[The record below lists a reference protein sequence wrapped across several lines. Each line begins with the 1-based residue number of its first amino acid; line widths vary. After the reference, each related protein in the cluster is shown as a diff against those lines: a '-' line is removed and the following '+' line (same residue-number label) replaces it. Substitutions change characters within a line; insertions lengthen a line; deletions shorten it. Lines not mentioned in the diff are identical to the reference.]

1 MWPRVIRVLPVSP
14 APVRGTDMASK
25 SKIETELSEDDLKDF
40 RHLMATGRCSIDG
53 LVDWLGKRGYE
64 ISRSS
69 VGRYSQN
76 FERVA
81 ARLRESRK
89 ITEAVTTELGEAA
102 VQGQQGRLLVEMTR
116 TLVFDLLIK
125 LQEAQDS
132 EDGDGAEIS
141 AKDVMMLGKGLADL
155 GKALRQDQDFETKVR
170 EQIAAEERKKA
181 ADIVEQAASKAG
193 KGLSRAAVD
202 SIKAEILGVG

>member
-1 MWPRVIRVLPVSP
+1 M
-14 APVRGTDMASK
+14 APK

-40 RHLMATGRCSIDG
+40 RHLMATGRCSIDS
-53 LVDWLGKRGYE
+53 LVGWLDNRGYE

-69 VGRYSQN
+69 VGRYSQS

-89 ITEAVTTELGEAA
+89 ITEAVTSELGEAA
-102 VQGQQGRLLVEMTR
+102 VQGKQGRLLVEMTR
-116 TLVFDLLIK
+116 SLVFDLLIK
-125 LQEAQDS
+125 LQEAQGS

-141 AKDVMMLGKGLADL
+141 AKDVMMLSKGLADR

-181 ADIVEQAASKAG
+181 ADIVEQAASRAG

>member
-1 MWPRVIRVLPVSP
+1 M
-14 APVRGTDMASK
+14 APK

-40 RHLMATGRCSIDG
+40 RHLMATGRCSIDS
-53 LVDWLGKRGYE
+53 LVGWLDKRGYE

-69 VGRYSQN
+69 VGRYSQS

-89 ITEAVTTELGEAA
+89 ITEAVTSELGEAA
-102 VQGQQGRLLVEMTR
+102 VQGKQGRLLVEMTR
-116 TLVFDLLIK
+116 SLVFDLLMK
-125 LQEAQDS
+125 LQPKEG
-132 EDGDGAEIS
+132 EDGDEVGIS

-170 EQIAAEERKKA
+170 EQIAAEEREKA
-181 ADIVEQAASKAG
+181 AEIVEQAASKAG

-202 SIKAEILGVG
+202 SIKAEILGVAG